1 MDYLPPVYVWQRN
14 SLTVNSVVMT
24 SKLKQRGVNQ
34 MNNYKYMLR
43 REQDVL
49 TVQDVARILRIGK
62 NYTYDLIRSGRIPAM
77 KLGKRILIPKAALI
91 DFLEGES
98 SYRKNSEKNA

>member
-1 MDYLPPVYVWQRN
+1 M
-14 SLTVNSVVMT
+14 S
-24 SKLKQRGVNQ
+24 
-34 MNNYKYMLR
+34 NYKYMLR

-77 KLGKRILIPKAALI
+77 KLGRRLLIPKTVLI
-91 DFLEGES
+91 DFLESES
-98 SYRKNSEKNA
+98 SSCKNSEKTA